1 MSTNYIEHELMQ
13 VCPLPLGHVENG
25 QIKMQL
31 TSDAGKT
38 KWLNLTNEQF
48 RQLEQI
54 MLAD

>member
-13 VCPLPLGHVENG
+13 VCPLPLGHAENG

-31 TSDAGKT
+31 TSDAGRT